1 VFISNGQQEISR
13 MIRAIIIDIGGVLIR
28 TSSRES
34 RLAWEHRLGLAEWES
49 EEIVFESEVGTKAQ
63 LGKISDEELWAQV
76 GSRLDLSGADLEEF
90 RRDFW
95 AGDRVDESLYSFV
108 RSLRPRYQTAVIS
121 NATDSL
127 RRRLKQEYG
136 IAEGFDLIVVS
147 AEEGV
152 MKPDPVIYQRALDR
166 LGRSPEETIF
176 IDDSRENV
184 AAAQDGGM
192 VGIHFSAEL
201 DIARELAIYGVTA
214 PQG

>member
-1 VFISNGQQEISR
+1 
-13 MIRAIIIDIGGVLIR
+13 MIRAIIIDVGGVLIR
-28 TSSRES
+28 TLSRAS
-34 RLAWEHRLGLAEWES
+34 RLAWERRLGLTEWES
-49 EEIVFESEVGTKAQ
+49 DEIVFNSDVGTEAQ
-63 LGKISDEELWAQV
+63 LGKIGDEELWAQV
-76 GSRLDLSGADLEEF
+76 GGRLDLSGADLEQF

-95 AGDRVDESLYSFV
+95 AGDRVDESLYDFV

-127 RRRLKQEYG
+127 RQRMKQEYG

-147 AEEGV
+147 AEERV

-184 AAAQDGGM
+184 AAARDLGM
-192 VGIHFSAEL
+192 VGIHFKAEL
-201 DIARELAIYGVTA
+201 DIARELANYGVTP